1 MFLWH
6 LWWYIYIYIFIHSK
20 YDIYNYLRAMRSQN
34 HAKNSHTFI
43 STCNVYK
50 GLQAPITTGLLE
62 AFWGIAA
69 GRGQFLQTDVIY
81 AIKTYEIC
89 AFVSG
94 ADLLWSFSS
103 SLWICQDS
111 RSNFETP
118 SPGAVTASKHALHI
132 LAHFAQTHQ
141 TLQKASSSRNQTPT
155 NVSTTDRF
163 VEMVAKDENMLWKDV
178 TEWTALFPIPAEPD
192 APAVQTSG

>member
-1 MFLWH
+1 MTFMLIF
-6 LWWYIYIYIFIHSK
+6 IYIFFIHSK
-20 YDIYNYLRAMRSQN
+20 YDIYNYLRAIHSQN
-34 HAKNSHTFI
+34 HAKNSLTFI

-50 GLQAPITTGLLE
+50 GLQVPITTGLLE

-69 GRGQFLQTDVIY
+69 GRGQFLQKD
-81 AIKTYEIC
+81 EIC

-132 LAHFAQTHQ
+132 RQHISHKHIRRCRRPHRPEIRHRRMSPPLIG
-141 TLQKASSSRNQTPT
+141 S
-155 NVSTTDRF
+155 
-163 VEMVAKDENMLWKDV
+163 WK
-178 TEWTALFPIPAEPD
+178 W
-192 APAVQTSG
+192 